1 MEIEISEKISP
12 IRMTKF
18 NIFTLLYLLTCSF
31 ILLFI
36 IKNMIFSVLLVILI
50 IAFIIYRKI
59 LIKKIK
65 GKIKIFITD
74 SVIEMISP
82 KIRKINYSDIK
93 NIAYIQNNSYGDG
106 DVIINISPL
115 KIENKYIDLFSKND
129 YTFAESINY
138 RTFII
143 PDAKNVK
150 EIFQKIIERKK
161 QNEILTKMSEDRK
174 RRIEIYSNNIIAV
187 SSKVNN
193 SEIIFYDEVEYNEE
207 KDEIKVK
214 RMGITNKYLNEIG
227 LPSLK
232 LWKKEKDLRELS
244 ALEVKQYL
252 ESMERNGGKKKEW

>member
-1 MEIEISEKISP
+1 
-12 IRMTKF
+12 
-18 NIFTLLYLLTCSF
+18 
-31 ILLFI
+31 
-36 IKNMIFSVLLVILI
+36 
-50 IAFIIYRKI
+50 
-59 LIKKIK
+59 
-65 GKIKIFITD
+65 
-74 SVIEMISP
+74 MISP

-93 NIAYIQNNSYGDG
+93 NIAYIQNNSYGNG

-150 EIFQKIIERKK
+150 EIFQKITERKK

-193 SEIIFYDEVEYNEE
+193 SEIIFYDEAEYNEE

-232 LWKKEKDLRELS
+232 LWR
-244 ALEVKQYL
+244 
-252 ESMERNGGKKKEW
+252 

>member
-18 NIFTLLYLLTCSF
+18 NIFTLFYLLTCSF

-74 SVIEMISP
+74 SGIEMISP

-93 NIAYIQNNSYGDG
+93 NIAYIQNNSYGNG

-115 KIENKYIDLFSKND
+115 KIENKYIDLFSEND
-129 YTFAESINY
+129 YTFSESINY

-150 EIFQKIIERKK
+150 EIFQKITERKK
-161 QNEILTKMSEDRK
+161 QNEIPTKTSEDRK
-174 RRIEIYSNNIIAV
+174 RKIEIYSNNVIAV

-193 SEIIFYDEVEYNEE
+193 SEIIFYDETEYIDE
-207 KDEIKVK
+207 KHEIKVK

-232 LWKKEKDLRELS
+232 LWKKEKDLKELS
-244 ALEVKQYL
+244 ALEIKQ
-252 ESMERNGGKKKEW
+252 

>member
-1 MEIEISEKISP
+1 MFKKIKVFKFLLLMFITINLIFSALLWN
-12 IRMTKF
+12 IDTSILREHNLIQKLKF
-18 NIFTLLYLLTCSF
+18 NILFLNMFFSF
-31 ILLFI
+31 
-36 IKNMIFSVLLVILI
+36 LLVILI

-74 SVIEMISP
+74 SGIEMISQ

-93 NIAYIQNNSYGDG
+93 NIAYIQNNSYGNG

-150 EIFQKIIERKK
+150 EIFQKITEKK
-161 QNEILTKMSEDRK
+161 EKNEILTKTSEDRK
-174 RRIEIYSNNIIAV
+174 RRIEIYSNNVIV
-187 SSKVNN
+187 LSSKVNN
-193 SEIIFYDEVEYNEE
+193 SEIIFYDEAEYIEE
-207 KDEIKVK
+207 KHEIKVK
-214 RMGITNKYLNEIG
+214 RMGLTNKYLNEIG

-232 LWKKEKDLRELS
+232 R
-244 ALEVKQYL
+244 
-252 ESMERNGGKKKEW
+252 

>member
-18 NIFTLLYLLTCSF
+18 NIFALLYLLTCSF
-31 ILLFI
+31 ILLFK
-36 IKNMIFSVLLVILI
+36 IKNMIFSVLLVIFI

-74 SVIEMISP
+74 SGIEMISP

-93 NIAYIQNNSYGDG
+93 NIAYIQNNSYGNG

-129 YTFAESINY
+129 YTFVESINY

-150 EIFQKIIERKK
+150 EIFQKITERKK
-161 QNEILTKMSEDRK
+161 KNEMLTKMSEDRK
-174 RRIEIYSNNIIAV
+174 RRIEIYSNNVIV
-187 SSKVNN
+187 LSSKVND
-193 SEIIFYDEVEYNEE
+193 SEIIFYDETEYIEE
-207 KDEIKVK
+207 KHEIKVK

-227 LPSLK
+227 LPPLK
-232 LWKKEKDLRELS
+232 L
-244 ALEVKQYL
+244 
-252 ESMERNGGKKKEW
+252 

>member
-18 NIFTLLYLLTCSF
+18 NIFALLYLLTCSF
-31 ILLFI
+31 ILLFK
-36 IKNMIFSVLLVILI
+36 IKNMIFSFLLVILI

-74 SVIEMISP
+74 SGIEMISP

-93 NIAYIQNNSYGDG
+93 NIAYIQNNSYEDG

-115 KIENKYIDLFSKND
+115 KIENEYIDLFSKNN
-129 YTFAESINY
+129 YTFVESINY

-150 EIFQKIIERKK
+150 EIFQKITERKK
-161 QNEILTKMSEDRK
+161 QNEMLTKMSEDRK

-193 SEIIFYDEVEYNEE
+193 SEIIFYDEAEYIEE
-207 KDEIKVK
+207 KHEIKVK

-232 LWKKEKDLRELS
+232 R
-244 ALEVKQYL
+244 
-252 ESMERNGGKKKEW
+252 

>member
-18 NIFTLLYLLTCSF
+18 NIFALLYFSICSF

-36 IKNMIFSVLLVILI
+36 IKNMIFLVLLVILI

-74 SVIEMISP
+74 SGIEMISP

-93 NIAYIQNNSYGDG
+93 NIAYIQNNSYEDG

-150 EIFQKIIERKK
+150 EIFQKITERKK
-161 QNEILTKMSEDRK
+161 QNEILTKTSEDRE

-214 RMGITNKYLNEIG
+214 RMGVTNKYLNEIG

-232 LWKKEKDLRELS
+232 R
-244 ALEVKQYL
+244 
-252 ESMERNGGKKKEW
+252 

>member
-12 IRMTKF
+12 IKMTKF
-18 NIFTLLYLLTCSF
+18 NIFTLFYLLTCSF

-50 IAFIIYRKI
+50 ITFIIYRKI

-74 SVIEMISP
+74 SGIEMISP

-93 NIAYIQNNSYGDG
+93 NIAYIQNNSYEDG

-129 YTFAESINY
+129 YTFVESINY

-150 EIFQKIIERKK
+150 EIFQKITERKK
-161 QNEILTKMSEDRK
+161 QNEMLTKMSEDRK
-174 RRIEIYSNNIIAV
+174 RRIEIYSNNVIV
-187 SSKVNN
+187 LSSKVND
-193 SEIIFYDEVEYNEE
+193 SEIIFYDETEYIEE
-207 KDEIKVK
+207 KHEIKVK

-232 LWKKEKDLRELS
+232 L
-244 ALEVKQYL
+244 
-252 ESMERNGGKKKEW
+252 

>member
-18 NIFTLLYLLTCSF
+18 NIFALLYLLICSF
-31 ILLFI
+31 ILLFK
-36 IKNMIFSVLLVILI
+36 IKNMFFSFLLVILI

-74 SVIEMISP
+74 SGIEMISP

-93 NIAYIQNNSYGDG
+93 NIAYIQNNSCCNGDI
-106 DVIINISPL
+106 IINISPL

-150 EIFQKIIERKK
+150 EIFQKITERKK
-161 QNEILTKMSEDRK
+161 QNEMLTKMSEDRK
-174 RRIEIYSNNIIAV
+174 RRIEIYSNNVIV
-187 SSKVNN
+187 LSSKVND
-193 SEIIFYDEVEYNEE
+193 SEIIFYDETEYIEE
-207 KDEIKVK
+207 KHEIKVK

-227 LPSLK
+227 LPPLK
-232 LWKKEKDLRELS
+232 L
-244 ALEVKQYL
+244 
-252 ESMERNGGKKKEW
+252 

>member
-31 ILLFI
+31 ILLFK
-36 IKNMIFSVLLVILI
+36 IKNMFFSFLLVILI

-74 SVIEMISP
+74 SGIEMISP

-93 NIAYIQNNSYGDG
+93 NIAYIQNNPYGNG

-115 KIENKYIDLFSKND
+115 KIESKYIDLFSKND

-150 EIFQKIIERKK
+150 EIFQKITERKK
-161 QNEILTKMSEDRK
+161 QNEMLTKMSEDRK

-193 SEIIFYDEVEYNEE
+193 SEIIFYDEAEYNEE
-207 KDEIKVK
+207 KK
-214 RMGITNKYLNEIG
+214 
-227 LPSLK
+227 
-232 LWKKEKDLRELS
+232 
-244 ALEVKQYL
+244 
-252 ESMERNGGKKKEW
+252 

>member
-12 IRMTKF
+12 IKMTKF
-18 NIFTLLYLLTCSF
+18 NIFTLFYLLTCSF

-36 IKNMIFSVLLVILI
+36 IKNMFFSFLLVILI

-74 SVIEMISP
+74 SGIEMISP

-93 NIAYIQNNSYGDG
+93 NIAYIQNNPYGNG

-115 KIENKYIDLFSKND
+115 KIESKYIDLFSKND

-150 EIFQKIIERKK
+150 EIFQKITERKK
-161 QNEILTKMSEDRK
+161 QNEMLTKMSEDRK

-193 SEIIFYDEVEYNEE
+193 SEIIFYDEAEYIEE
-207 KDEIKVK
+207 KHEIKVK
-214 RMGITNKYLNEIG
+214 RMGLTDKYLNEIG

-232 LWKKEKDLRELS
+232 R
-244 ALEVKQYL
+244 
-252 ESMERNGGKKKEW
+252 

>member
-1 MEIEISEKISP
+1 MKKKIKKEKGENIMEIEISEKIFP

-36 IKNMIFSVLLVILI
+36 IKNMIFSFLLVILI

-74 SVIEMISP
+74 SGIEMISP

-93 NIAYIQNNSYGDG
+93 NIAYIQNNSYGNG

-129 YTFAESINY
+129 YTFAESTNY

-150 EIFQKIIERKK
+150 EIFQKITERKK
-161 QNEILTKMSEDRK
+161 QNEIPTKTSEDRK
-174 RRIEIYSNNIIAV
+174 R
-187 SSKVNN
+187 K
-193 SEIIFYDEVEYNEE
+193 
-207 KDEIKVK
+207 IK
-214 RMGITNKYLNEIG
+214 NEIREWSIFFSQRG
-227 LPSLK
+227 KNEPLGGYSVK
-232 LWKKEKDLRELS
+232 LIPKEMENKKKVE
-244 ALEVKQYL
+244 EVKQINIKIDEL
-252 ESMERNGGKKKEW
+252 RNKIVKISTGIYENNIYPF